1 MEAQALPAQ
10 DGEGGAVMRILQR
23 YFAVNI
29 TQAVAFVLVAFLA
42 LIAFMD
48 LTQELPSVGKGTY
61 MIQHAFLY
69 VLLQVPGHVY
79 EVMPVAALIG
89 TIYTL
94 AQFAQ
99 SSEFTI
105 MRASSMS
112 TRMAAG
118 MLFKIGI
125 VFVAITFLFGEL
137 ITPRTAP
144 LAERLRLAAKGG
156 TVSAEFRSGM
166 WTKDIVHVEGVKGP
180 ATGSRF
186 FNVRQ
191 IKPDGQL
198 VDVRLY
204 EFDTNMR
211 MRSLITAASANYGG
225 SNTWLLKDVTETRFT
240 NSRVLPEPGAPLPPG
255 TSIQST
261 FGQETSSV
269 STRRVPTLGLVSE
282 ITPKILSVSRS
293 DPERMSA
300 NELAVYTRHLAEN
313 RQENERFKI
322 AFWKKLVDP
331 LAILVLMLL
340 ALPFAYL
347 HSRSGGV
354 SLKIFIGIM
363 IGVSFI
369 LINSLFSHL
378 GLLSTWPAFLTA
390 IAPSLLF
397 LALTIGALWW
407 VERH

>member
-1 MEAQALPAQ
+1 MK
-10 DGEGGAVMRILQR
+10 ILQR
-23 YFAVNI
+23 YFAINI
-29 TQAVAFVLVAFLA
+29 TQAVAFVLAAFLA

-48 LTQELPSVGKGTY
+48 LTGELPSIGKGGY
-61 MIQHAFLY
+61 LIQHAFLY
-69 VLLQVPGHVY
+69 VLLLVPGHVY
-79 EVMPVAALIG
+79 EVMPIAALIG
-89 TIYTL
+89 TIYTM
-94 AQFAQ
+94 AQFA
-99 SSEFTI
+99 STSEFTI

-118 MLFKIGI
+118 MLFKIGL

-166 WTKDIVHVEGVKGP
+166 WTKDIVHADGVKGP
-180 ATGSRF
+180 VTGSRF

-191 IKPDGQL
+191 IQPDGQL
-198 VDVRLY
+198 IDLRLY
-204 EFDTNMR
+204 EFDQSMR
-211 MRSLITAASANYGG
+211 MRSLITAASATFSGN
-225 SNTWLLKDVTETRFT
+225 NTWQLQDVTETRFA
-240 NSRVLPEPGAPLPPG
+240 NSRALPEPGAPLPPG

-269 STRRVPTLGLVSE
+269 TTQKLPTLELASE

-293 DPERMSA
+293 DPDRMSA

-313 RQENERFKI
+313 RQETERFKI

-331 LAILVLMLL
+331 LAIFVLMLL

-347 HSRSGGV
+347 HTRSGGV

-369 LINSLFSHL
+369 LINSLFSHI
-378 GLLSTWPAFLTA
+378 GLLSTWPAFVTA

-397 LALTIGALWW
+397 MALTIGALWW

>member
-1 MEAQALPAQ
+1 MK
-10 DGEGGAVMRILQR
+10 ILQR

-29 TQAVAFVLVAFLA
+29 AQAVAFVLVAFLA

-48 LTQELPSVGKGTY
+48 LTGELPSVGKGGYTFQY
-61 MIQHAFLY
+61 ALLY
-69 VLLQVPGHVY
+69 VLLLLPGHVY

-89 TIYTL
+89 TIYTM
-94 AQFAQ
+94 AQFAS

-112 TRMAAG
+112 TQMAAW

-125 VFVAITFLFGEL
+125 VFVLITFVFGEL

-144 LAERLRLAAKGG
+144 LAERLRLSAKGS
-156 TVSAEFRSGM
+156 TVSQEFRSGL
-166 WTKDIVHVEGVKGP
+166 WTKDVVHADGVRGP
-180 ATGSRF
+180 VIGSRF

-191 IKPDGQL
+191 IRPDGTL
-198 VDVRLY
+198 VDLRLY
-204 EFDTNMR
+204 EFDNSMR
-211 MRSLITAASANYGG
+211 MRSLITAASATFSGNQ
-225 SNTWLLKDVTETRFT
+225 TWRLAGVTETRFS
-240 NSRVLPEPGAPLPPG
+240 NSRVLPEPGAARLAG
-255 TSIQST
+255 ASLQDA
-261 FGQETSSV
+261 FGQETSAV
-269 STRRVPTLGLVSE
+269 ATRKLASLDLVSE

-300 NELAVYTRHLAEN
+300 NELAVYTRHLSDN
-313 RQENERFKI
+313 RQETERFQI
-322 AFWKKLVDP
+322 AFWKKLIDP
-331 LAILVLMLL
+331 LAIFVLMAL

-347 HSRSGGV
+347 HNRSGGV

-363 IGVSFI
+363 IGVGFI
-369 LINSLFSHL
+369 LLNSLFSHL

-390 IAPSLLF
+390 VAPSLLF
-397 LALTIGALWW
+397 LLLALGALWW

>member
-1 MEAQALPAQ
+1 MEAPPPAAQ
-10 DGEGGAVMRILQR
+10 GGGQVKILQR
-23 YFAVNI
+23 YFAINI
-29 TQAVAFVLVAFLA
+29 AQAVAFVLVAFLA

-48 LTQELPSVGKGTY
+48 LTGELSSVGKGGY

-89 TIYTL
+89 TIYTM
-94 AQFAQ
+94 AQFAS

-112 TRMAAG
+112 TRMAAW

-125 VFVAITFLFGEL
+125 VFVLITFLFGEV

-144 LAERLRLAAKGG
+144 FAERLRLSAKGS
-156 TVSAEFRSGM
+156 TLSQEFRSGM
-166 WTKDIVHVEGVKGP
+166 WTKDIVHADGVHGP
-180 ATGSRF
+180 AVGSRF

-191 IKPDGQL
+191 IGADGQL
-198 VDVRLY
+198 VGLRLF
-204 EFDTNMR
+204 EFDTGMR
-211 MRSLITAASANYGG
+211 MRSLITAASATFSGN
-225 SNTWLLKDVTETRFT
+225 NIWRLTDVIETRFT
-240 NSRVLPEPGAPLPPG
+240 NSRVLPEPGAPLAQG
-255 TSIQST
+255 ATIQST
-261 FGQETSSV
+261 YGQETSAV
-269 STRRVPTLGLVSE
+269 VTRKLPTLDLASE

-313 RQENERFKI
+313 RQETERFKI
-322 AFWKKLVDP
+322 AFWKKLIDP
-331 LAILVLMLL
+331 LAIFVLMAL

-347 HSRSGGV
+347 HTRSGGV

-369 LINSLFSHL
+369 LINALFSHL
-378 GLLSTWPAFLTA
+378 GMLSTWPAFVTA
-390 IAPSLLF
+390 VAPSLLF
-397 LALTIGALWW
+397 LLLALGALWW